1 MYFTI
6 KSKVKIHY
14 SCYILQYEICTNT
27 GVYFMHTGVDKKYLK
42 KTSVRTNLKAE
53 TDHSSQAFISV

>member
-6 KSKVKIHY
+6 KSKEKIHY

-27 GVYFMHTGVDKKYLK
+27 GVYYMHTEVDKKYLK

-53 TDHSSQAFISV
+53 TDHSSKAFFSV

>member
-6 KSKVKIHY
+6 KSKEKIHY

-27 GVYFMHTGVDKKYLK
+27 GVYYIHTEVDKKCLK
-42 KTSVRTNLKAE
+42 KTSVRPNLKAE
-53 TDHSSQAFISV
+53 TGHSS

>member
-14 SCYILQYEICTNT
+14 SLYILQYKICTNT
-27 GVYFMHTGVDKKYLK
+27 GVYYMHTGVDEKYLK

-53 TDHSSQAFISV
+53 TDHSS

>member
-14 SCYILQYEICTNT
+14 SLYILQYKICTNT
-27 GVYFMHTGVDKKYLK
+27 GVHYMHTEVDKKYLK
-42 KTSVRTNLKAE
+42 KTSVRPNLKAE
-53 TDHSSQAFISV
+53 TDHSS

>member
-14 SCYILQYEICTNT
+14 SLYILQYKICTNT
-27 GVYFMHTGVDKKYLK
+27 GVHYMHTEVDKKYLK
-42 KTSVRTNLKAE
+42 KTSVRPNLKTE
-53 TDHSSQAFISV
+53 TDHSS

>member
-6 KSKVKIHY
+6 KSKEKIHY
-14 SCYILQYEICTNT
+14 SLHILQYKICTNT
-27 GVYFMHTGVDKKYLK
+27 GVYYMHTEVDKKYLK

-53 TDHSSQAFISV
+53 TDHSS

>member
-14 SCYILQYEICTNT
+14 SCHILQYEICTNT
-27 GVYFMHTGVDKKYLK
+27 GVYYMHTEVDKNYLK
-42 KTSVRTNLKAE
+42 KTSVRPNLKAV